1 MIFEPSIPQQ
11 LADFHLREHNE
22 AALFMGCG
30 LGKTAVVLHRLADL
44 KRQGCLRGALVTAPL
59 RVCNLTW
66 PAEQR
71 KWSGLRD
78 LTIANL
84 RTSEGRQALKDELAD
99 VYLINYDQLQQF
111 REQYLA
117 GRRQLAFDTVVWDE
131 LTRAKNHKSKRINA
145 VRPYLRKH
153 CQRHWGLTGT
163 PTPNGL
169 LDLFAQVRLLD
180 GGKRLGPAFT
190 AFRDTYFEPIDYNE
204 YDWQP
209 KEGSRERIYKRLGDF
224 ALTLKS
230 SDWLDIPD
238 VIQEDVELA
247 LAPEARAQ
255 YDELEE
261 ELILLLNSDDI
272 LGVDSGDAIVAT
284 NAAVLVNKLLQLTSG
299 AAYSTEAKWHV
310 LHEGKIKA
318 LQALLKRI
326 GKRPVLLA
334 YQYQH
339 ELTRILKA
347 VPGAVAFNSAKTEA
361 QQLDLVKR
369 WNQGRIPVLVA
380 HPKSM
385 AHGLNMQ
392 DGGSVAVWF
401 TLPWSREDYDQFN
414 ARLAR
419 RGQDAITEIYRLIT
433 KNTVEDVVAET
444 LRSKDEE
451 QTALLDALRV
461 WRGSML

>member
-30 LGKTAVVLHRLADL
+30 LGKTAVALHRLADL
-44 KRQGCLRGALVTAPL
+44 KKQRSLRGALVVAPL

-66 PAEQR
+66 PAEVR

-78 LTIANL
+78 LSVVNL

-111 REQYLA
+111 RDQYLR
-117 GRRQLAFDTVVWDE
+117 GRRELAFDTVVWDE
-131 LTRAKNHKSKRINA
+131 TTRAKNHKSVRVNA
-145 VRPYLRKH
+145 VRPYFRKH
-153 CQRHWGLTGT
+153 CTRHWGLTGT

-169 LDLFAQVRLLD
+169 LDLFAQIRLLD
-180 GGKRLGPAFT
+180 GGKRLGPAFQN
-190 AFRDTYFEPIDYNE
+190 FRDCYFEPEDYNE
-204 YDWQP
+204 YKWNP
-209 KEGSRERIYKRLGDF
+209 KEGSRERIYHRIRDM

-238 VIQEDVELA
+238 VVQEDVELS
-247 LAPEARAQ
+247 LAKEARAQ

-261 ELILLLNSDDI
+261 ELLLMLNNEQ
-272 LGVDSGDAIVAT
+272 DAVVAT
-284 NAAVLVNKLLQLTSG
+284 NAAVLVNKLLQVTSG
-299 AAYSTEAKWHV
+299 AVYSAERKWHM
-310 LHEGKIKA
+310 LHDGKTKA
-318 LQALLKRI
+318 LQGLLKRI
-326 GKRPVLLA
+326 GDRPVLIA

-339 ELTRILKA
+339 ELERILRA
-347 VPGAVAFNSAKTEA
+347 VPGAVAFNSAKTPRQEEELLA
-361 QQLDLVKR
+361 R
-369 WNQGRIPVLVA
+369 WNAGRIPFLVS

-392 DGGSVAVWF
+392 DGGSVVVWF
-401 TLPWSREDYDQFN
+401 TCPWSREDYDQLN

-419 RGQDAITEIYRLIT
+419 RGQDQITEIYRLVT
-433 KNTVEDVVAET
+433 RCTVEDVVLEA

-451 QTALLDALRV
+451 QMALLDALRV
-461 WRGSML
+461 WKENRD

>member
-30 LGKTAVVLHRLADL
+30 LGKTAVALHRMADL
-44 KRQGCLRGALVTAPL
+44 KAQGCMRGALVVAPL

-66 PAEQR
+66 PAEVR

-78 LTIANL
+78 LSVVSL
-84 RTSEGRQALKDELAD
+84 RTREGRQALQDDLAD

-111 REQYLA
+111 RDQYLY

-131 LTRAKNHKSKRINA
+131 TTRAKNHNSVRINS
-145 VRPYLRKH
+145 VRKYFRKH
-153 CQRHWGLTGT
+153 CKRHWGLTGT

-169 LDLFAQVRLLD
+169 LDLFAQIRLLD
-180 GGKRLGPAFT
+180 GGKRLGPAYSE
-190 AFRDTYFEPIDYNE
+190 FRDCYFEPEDYNE
-204 YDWQP
+204 YKWLP
-209 KEGSRERIYKRLGDF
+209 KEGSRERIYHRIRDM

-238 VIQEDVELA
+238 VVQEDIELS
-247 LAPEARAQ
+247 LAKEARAQ

-261 ELILLLNSDDI
+261 ELLLLLENDES
-272 LGVDSGDAIVAT
+272 VVAT
-284 NAAVLVNKLLQLTSG
+284 NAAVLMGKLLQVTSG
-299 AAYSTEAKWHV
+299 AVYGLDRKVHT
-310 LHEGKIKA
+310 LHDGKIKA

-326 GKRPVLLA
+326 GKRPVLIA

-339 ELTRILKA
+339 ELERILRT
-347 VPGAVAFNSAKTEA
+347 VPGAVAFNNAKNERQEVELLA
-361 QQLDLVKR
+361 R
-369 WNQGRIPVLVA
+369 WNAGRIPVLVA

-392 DGGSVAVWF
+392 DGGSVVVWF
-401 TLPWSREDYDQFN
+401 TCPWSREDYDQLN

-419 RGQDAITEIYRLIT
+419 RGQDQVTEIYRLVT
-433 KNTVEDVVAET
+433 SRTAEDAVLES

-451 QTALLDALRV
+451 QTSLLNALRV
-461 WRGSML
+461 WKENRG

>member
-30 LGKTAVVLHRLADL
+30 LGKTAVALHRMADL
-44 KRQGCLRGALVTAPL
+44 KQQGCMRGALVVAPL

-66 PAEQR
+66 PAEVR
-71 KWSGLRD
+71 KWAGLRG
-78 LTIANL
+78 LSVVSL

-111 REQYLA
+111 RDQYLS

-131 LTRAKNHKSKRINA
+131 ITRAKNHKSKRINA

-153 CQRHWGLTGT
+153 CKRHWGLTGT

-180 GGKRLGPAFT
+180 GGKRLGPGFT
-190 AFRDTYFEPIDYNE
+190 EYRDAYFEPTDYNE
-204 YDWQP
+204 YNWVP
-209 KEGSRERIYKRLGDF
+209 KAGSRERIYRRLGDF

-238 VIQEDVELA
+238 VVQEDVELA
-247 LAPEARAQ
+247 LAPEAQAQ
-255 YDELEE
+255 YDELET
-261 ELILLLNSDDI
+261 ELLLLLN
-272 LGVDSGDAIVAT
+272 GEEDAVVAT

-299 AAYSTEAKWHV
+299 AVYSAEGRWHV
-310 LHEGKIKA
+310 LHDGKLKA
-318 LQALLKRI
+318 LARLTKSL
-326 GKRPVLLA
+326 GKRPVLVA

-339 ELTRILKA
+339 ELTRILKQH
-347 VPGAVAFNSAKTEA
+347 PEAVAFNSAKTEA
-361 QQLDLVKR
+361 QQMELIRR
-369 WNQGRIPVLVA
+369 WNAGKIPMLVA

-392 DGGSVAVWF
+392 EGGSVVIWF
-401 TLPWSREDYDQFN
+401 TLPWSREDYDQLN

-419 RGQDAITEIYRLIT
+419 RGQDQITEIYRLIT
-433 KNTVEDVVAET
+433 RNTAEDAVAES

-461 WRGSML
+461 WKDSML